1 MPAKPKIVIL
11 CASYAPFM
19 SGAELFIKEIAGR
32 LRDNY
37 DFVVLTARFK
47 KQLAKEEQ
55 QDGCLVKR
63 MGFGLP
69 FGLDKFYFMIFSP
82 FLVIKLKPAIAHG
95 VMESYAG
102 IALIILRWFNKKIP
116 CILTLQCGDLDHPK
130 KQKKIP
136 SWLWRKIHT
145 TPDYITAISNFLG
158 KRAER
163 LRGSSKNISIIPNGF
178 DINELPIKEK
188 VVERR
193 IVCAARLSWEKGIE
207 YLIEALPEIRQRFP
221 EAHLVLVGD
230 GNERDKLRNLVSRLN
245 LQEAVQ
251 FKGFLPHQDALKE
264 ISQGEVFVCPSLA
277 EGLGNVF
284 LEAQACQT
292 PVIGTD
298 VGGIPDIIQD
308 GFNGLLILPKDS
320 QAIVEAVVKIFSDP
334 VLARKLAQNAQT
346 TVQKFAWPN
355 IVSQV
360 DDLYQK
366 VMKQ

>member
-1 MPAKPKIVIL
+1 MPTKPKIVIL
-11 CASYAPFM
+11 CVSYAPFM
-19 SGAELFIKEIAGR
+19 SGAELFVKEIAGR
-32 LRDNY
+32 LQDNY

-55 QDGCLVKR
+55 RDGCLVKR

-82 FLVIKLKPAIAHG
+82 WLVIKLKPAMAHG

-102 IALIILRWFNKKIP
+102 VALIILRWLKKKIP
-116 CILTLQCGDLDHPK
+116 IILTLQCGDLDHPR

-136 SWLWRKIHT
+136 KWLWRKIHT
-145 TPDYITAISNFLG
+145 TPDYITAISSFLG

-163 LRGSSKNISIIPNGF
+163 LRASSKNIFIIPNGF
-178 DINELPIKEK
+178 DVNELPFKGKIVEK
-188 VVERR
+188 R
-193 IVCAARLSWEKGIE
+193 IVCVARLSWEKGIE
-207 YLIEALPEIRQRFP
+207 YLIKALAEIKKIYP
-221 EAHLVLVGD
+221 SAHLVLVGD
-230 GNERDKLRNLVSRLN
+230 GSEKEKLQSLVEKSGLTD
-245 LQEAVQ
+245 VVS
-251 FKGFLPHQDALKE
+251 FKGFLPHRDALKE

-292 PVIGTD
+292 PVVGTN

-320 QAIVEAVVKIFSDP
+320 QAIVEAVIKIFSDKN
-334 VLARKLAQNAQT
+334 LAQQLTQNAQI

-360 DDLYQK
+360 DDLYHK
-366 VMKQ
+366 IVS